1 MPIAFPA
8 LVIAPIAISTK
19 LFALLVP
26 ITVIYLRLLFAILA
40 SNTFPT
46 AQLASINPLVFC
58 ALIFTF
64 FLKTSANSVTFTV
77 PANHV
82 LLTLTAHF
90 VTQPKVMIQLP
101 PIYPLANADRV
112 FLIMITNAF
121 PAVFQDARF
130 VNKAIS
136 ARSAIQPKVLTKPQK
151 TELVNASKTFLNSIK
166 PAYNAA

>member
-8 LVIAPIAISTK
+8 LIIAPIAITTK
-19 LFALLVP
+19 LFAPLVP

-46 AQLASINPLVFC
+46 AQLASINPLVFY

-64 FLKTSANSVTFTV
+64 FPKTSANSVTFTV
-77 PANHV
+77 PANHAF
-82 LLTLTAHF
+82 LTLTANF

-101 PIYPLANADRV
+101 PIYPLVNADRAS
-112 FLIMITNAF
+112 LIMITNAF
-121 PAVFQDARF
+121 PALFQDARS

-136 ARSAIQPKVLTKPQK
+136 ARSAIQPKVLMKLQQ
-151 TELVNASKTFLNSIK
+151 TELVNVNKTFQNSIK